1 MKIFNACKTLIFDIS
16 SGKKLLSEQLYVQN
30 RH

>member
-1 MKIFNACKTLIFDIS
+1 MKIFNACKTLIFDIC
-16 SGKKLLSEQLYVQN
+16 SGKKLLSEQFYVQN